1 MNSPES
7 NQGEAGEFN
16 EELYWE
22 LQKLRSVERH
32 EISDNNSKEETA
44 DLIEEIEEIL
54 NRIRE
59 ILNQGGEEESE
70 EPRDDELSEL
80 KRQIIGEIERLA
92 ARPEEIAK
100 LKRESFGRLF
110 DFMRKRKRAAQE
122 IERLVAALDE
132 FRKEY
137 FEKPVNELLPST
149 LKTLSECEKTIEDIK
164 HYLEE
169 KLPLQNPESFY
180 ANSLLKLREYGRQLS
195 SGIVETKYVQNQKER
210 AKNTLLKN
218 HLIALLGETG
228 TGKTR
233 IARKIAEELT
243 GDYEFIAGHHFMG
256 KEDLYSY
263 AGIDA
268 RIVSPEDVPAMILKY
283 QEILRSDPD
292 FQNLP
297 KDQQDLALSQIEE
310 VVKGQAARPQL
321 VTKIFQ
327 AGVLKAA
334 SEGKIV
340 IIDEF
345 NYIPANLLAGLNALV
360 EAKPGERI
368 NIYGQEI
375 EVKPG
380 FGVIFTGNI
389 TKTEF
394 SQRYLQ
400 REAIDPAL
408 INRLNSGLIE
418 YGSLP
423 QDTEKS
429 FVESILEEEEIAKG
443 ATPPERELFEIG
455 LALLADRYGNIAG
468 PSDLLEKVWNLSRE
482 FSLLQKLYAG
492 EEIAKTVKL
501 VGGQT
506 LALRT
511 YHASMRT
518 FRSIIES
525 WKKEGY
531 RHSLEWH
538 IYDNLIRPAS
548 LIAPEEAGQML
559 ILLRERAGFFA
570 DKNWQAISVDSTTFR
585 IAGLEGIEGGREKFM
600 RTQEQPAARYY
611 RFSPEEVAEAMAGR
625 RTPSLKTTEAVEFA
639 VMREKANR
647 YQRLEKKIKGLEKPV
662 RQWQEN
668 LDRLA
673 ELRKSLETRKVKPMS
688 ETLTPGIEQFERF
701 EEEFRQ
707 ELEKILLLKEKLEEY
722 KKTGDEELA
731 QGLEAELAQ
740 TEERINQELESPEF
754 QALQRRYQKQ
764 AKKLLAEWY
773 PKIKEDL
780 LDNLEFG
787 PEGQIKIKE
796 LDLSYCNLS
805 GKLEIPAIITE
816 IQELNCHGNQLT
828 ELPPLPDGLQKL
840 RCYNNQLTELPPL
853 PDGLQWLDCNDNQL
867 TELPKLPDGLQ
878 LLDCDNNQLTELP
891 PLPDE
896 LQVLACSGNQ
906 LTKLPKL
913 PDWLQWLHCSG
924 NQLTELPPLPDGL
937 QHLECYNNQLTK
949 LPPLPDGLQELHC
962 YGNQLTELPPLPDGL
977 QELHCY
983 GNQLTKLPKLPDGL
997 QRLYCDNN
1005 QLTEL
1010 PPLPDWL
1017 KGLDCDN
1024 NQLTELPPLPDWL
1037 QWLDCDNN
1045 QLTKLPPLPE
1055 GLPWLHCSG
1064 NQLTELP
1071 PLPDVLQELHCY
1083 GNQLTELPKLPDG
1096 LQLLDCDNN
1105 QLTELPKLPDWL
1117 QRLNC
1122 SGNQLTELPKLPD
1135 GLQELDCSGN
1145 RLTEQAIEQ
1154 IKAHPNYNQENFV
1167 I

>member
-7 NQGEAGEFN
+7 NQGEAGEVR
-16 EELYWE
+16 EKPQEL
-22 LQKLRSVERH
+22 LKKLYEQRSLERH
-32 EISDNNSKEETA
+32 QLSREESERETA
-44 DLIEEIEEIL
+44 DLRKEIEEIL
-54 NRIRE
+54 DQIGE
-59 ILNQGGEEESE
+59 ILNQGRKEESE

-80 KRQIIGEIERLA
+80 HRRISEEIERLA
-92 ARPEEIAK
+92 GPEEIDV
-100 LKRESFGRLF
+100 LKRESFKRLF
-110 DFMRKRKRAAQE
+110 DFMRKRKRTAQKIEQAA
-122 IERLVAALDE
+122 AALVE
-132 FRKEY
+132 FQKEL
-137 FEKPVNELLPST
+137 FKRPVNEIPIDT
-149 LKTLSECEKTIEDIK
+149 LKTLSECEKIIEDKK

-180 ANSLLKLREYGRQLS
+180 ANSLLKLREYGRQLP

-218 HLIALLGETG
+218 RLIALLGETG

-243 GDYEFIAGHHFMG
+243 GGYEFIAGHHFMG

-263 AGIDA
+263 LGVDA
-268 RIVSPEDVPAMILKY
+268 RRVSPEDVPAIIRETQEKY
-283 QEILRSDPD
+283 LQKNPNLSPEELRSA
-292 FQNLP
+292 F
-297 KDQQDLALSQIEE
+297 SIIEE

-321 VTKIFQ
+321 ATKIFQ

-394 SQRYLQ
+394 RQRYLQ

-408 INRLNSGLIE
+408 VNRLNSGLIE

-429 FVESILEEEEIAKG
+429 FAESILEEEEIAKG

-455 LALLADRYGNIAG
+455 LALLADIHGNIAG

-506 LALRT
+506 PALRT

-531 RHSLEWH
+531 RHSLDWH

-585 IAGLEGIEGGREKFM
+585 IAGLERIEEDRKKFM
-600 RTQEQPAARYY
+600 ETQEQPAALHYH

-625 RTPSLKTTEAVEFA
+625 RTPGLETTGAVEVA

-647 YQRLEKKIKGLEKPV
+647 YQRLEKKIEGLEKPV
-662 RQWQEN
+662 RQWQES

-673 ELRKSLETRKVKPMS
+673 ELRKSLER
-688 ETLTPGIEQFERF
+688 
-701 EEEFRQ
+701 
-707 ELEKILLLKEKLEEY
+707 
-722 KKTGDEELA
+722 
-731 QGLEAELAQ
+731 
-740 TEERINQELESPEF
+740 
-754 QALQRRYQKQ
+754 
-764 AKKLLAEWY
+764 
-773 PKIKEDL
+773 
-780 LDNLEFG
+780 
-787 PEGQIKIKE
+787 
-796 LDLSYCNLS
+796 
-805 GKLEIPAIITE
+805 
-816 IQELNCHGNQLT
+816 
-828 ELPPLPDGLQKL
+828 
-840 RCYNNQLTELPPL
+840 
-853 PDGLQWLDCNDNQL
+853 
-867 TELPKLPDGLQ
+867 
-878 LLDCDNNQLTELP
+878 
-891 PLPDE
+891 
-896 LQVLACSGNQ
+896 
-906 LTKLPKL
+906 
-913 PDWLQWLHCSG
+913 
-924 NQLTELPPLPDGL
+924 
-937 QHLECYNNQLTK
+937 
-949 LPPLPDGLQELHC
+949 
-962 YGNQLTELPPLPDGL
+962 
-977 QELHCY
+977 
-983 GNQLTKLPKLPDGL
+983 
-997 QRLYCDNN
+997 
-1005 QLTEL
+1005 
-1010 PPLPDWL
+1010 
-1017 KGLDCDN
+1017 
-1024 NQLTELPPLPDWL
+1024 
-1037 QWLDCDNN
+1037 
-1045 QLTKLPPLPE
+1045 
-1055 GLPWLHCSG
+1055 
-1064 NQLTELP
+1064 
-1071 PLPDVLQELHCY
+1071 
-1083 GNQLTELPKLPDG
+1083 
-1096 LQLLDCDNN
+1096 
-1105 QLTELPKLPDWL
+1105 
-1117 QRLNC
+1117 
-1122 SGNQLTELPKLPD
+1122 
-1135 GLQELDCSGN
+1135 
-1145 RLTEQAIEQ
+1145 
-1154 IKAHPNYNQENFV
+1154 
-1167 I
+1167 